1 MLTSQ
6 RIKVL
11 LAGIFSQIL
20 CVGIARFAYTPLL
33 PIMQEQTWMGDA
45 AGGWLAAVNYL
56 GYMSGALIAASI
68 SDLKLKDT
76 LYRLG
81 LILAVTTTAAMAF
94 TENLSLWMVL
104 RYLSGLAS
112 AGSMLIA
119 SGLILNWL
127 IRHDHRGELGI
138 HFAGIGLG
146 IAIAALSVELMVYL
160 SQGWAEQWLWLSLLS
175 FVLAIPAWFWLPRP
189 EVGNTTSSG
198 TTLVDNPPTNRFMW
212 LMLAAYF
219 CAGYG
224 YVITGTFIVAF
235 VERQPELT
243 GMGPMAF
250 VLVGL
255 AAAPA
260 VMVWDIVA
268 RHTGY
273 LNALLL
279 TLIFQVGG
287 ILLPVVMP
295 TLPIVFLSAMLF
307 GGTFIG
313 SVSLV
318 LTMAGRLYPTKPAK
332 LMGKMTVSYGSAQVI
347 APALTGMLAA
357 KLGNYDLGL
366 WIAGGFVVL
375 GILLVLWLKF
385 TDQTAQQLD
394 ASAKLSNNA
403 K

>member
-6 RIKVL
+6 RIRVL

-56 GYMSGALIAASI
+56 GYISGALIAASI
-68 SDLKLKDT
+68 NDLKLKDT
-76 LYRLG
+76 LYRIG
-81 LILAVTTTAAMAF
+81 LILAVTTTAAMAM
-94 TENLSLWMVL
+94 TENLTVWMLL

-138 HFAGIGLG
+138 HFAGIGIG
-146 IAIAALSVELMVYL
+146 IIIAALSVELMVYL
-160 SQGWAEQWLWLSLLS
+160 SQSWAEQWLWLSLLGAC
-175 FVLAIPAWFWLPRP
+175 LAVPAWFWLPRP

-198 TTLVDNPPTNRFMW
+198 AVLTDNPPSNRFMW
-212 LMLAAYF
+212 LMMAAYF

-224 YVITGTFIVAF
+224 FVITATFIVAF
-235 VERQPELT
+235 VERQPGLA
-243 GMGPMAF
+243 GMGAMSF

-260 VMVWDIVA
+260 VMIWDLVT
-268 RHTGY
+268 RYTGY

-279 TLIFQVGG
+279 TLILQVGG
-287 ILLPVVMP
+287 ILLPVISP
-295 TLPIVFLSAMLF
+295 TLPVVFFSALLF
-307 GGTFIG
+307 GGTFVG

-332 LMGKMTVSYGSAQVI
+332 LMGKMTITYGMAQVM

-375 GILLVLWLKF
+375 AVVLVLWLKF
-385 TDQTAQQLD
+385 TDQTAQELD
-394 ASAKLSNNA
+394 ASAKLSRN

>member
-6 RIKVL
+6 RIRVL

-20 CVGIARFAYTPLL
+20 CVGVARFAYTPLL

-56 GYMSGALIAASI
+56 GYISGALIAASI
-68 SDLKLKDT
+68 NDLKLKDT
-76 LYRLG
+76 LYRIG

-94 TENLSLWMVL
+94 TENLTLWMLL

-146 IAIAALSVELMVYL
+146 IAIAALAVELMMYL
-160 SQGWAEQWLWLSLLS
+160 SQGWAEQWLWLSLLGLI
-175 FVLAIPAWFWLPRP
+175 LAIPAWSWLPRP

-224 YVITGTFIVAF
+224 YVITATFIVAC
-235 VERQPELT
+235 VERQPELV

-260 VMVWDIVA
+260 VMLWDIIA

-279 TLIFQVGG
+279 TLLLQVSG
-287 ILLPVVMP
+287 ILLPVVFP
-295 TLPIVFLSAMLF
+295 SLSVVFLSAMLF
-307 GGTFIG
+307 GVTFIV

-318 LTMAGRLYPTKPAK
+318 LTIAGRLYPTKPAK
-332 LMGKMTVSYGSAQVI
+332 LMGKMTISYGSAQVI

-366 WIAGGFVVL
+366 WIAGGFVVV

-394 ASAKLSNNA
+394 ASAKLSNA
-403 K
+403 TR

>member
-1 MLTSQ
+1 MSQ
-6 RIKVL
+6 RTRVL
-11 LAGIFSQIL
+11 LAGICSQIL

-56 GYMSGALIAASI
+56 GYISGALIAASI

-81 LILAVTTTAAMAF
+81 LVLAVVTTAMMAM

-146 IAIAALSVELMVYL
+146 IAIAALSVELMMYL

-175 FVLAIPAWFWLPRP
+175 LILAVPAWFWLPRP

-212 LMLAAYF
+212 LMMAAYF

-224 YVITGTFIVAF
+224 YVITATFIVAF
-235 VERQPELT
+235 VERQPELA

-260 VMVWDIVA
+260 VMVWDIIA
-268 RHTGY
+268 RHAGY

-279 TLIFQVGG
+279 TLVLQVGG
-287 ILLPVVMP
+287 ILLPVISP
-295 TLPIVFLSAMLF
+295 TLPVVFFSALLF

-332 LMGKMTVSYGSAQVI
+332 LMGKMTISYGSAQVI

-366 WIAGGFVVL
+366 WIAGGFVVV

-394 ASAKLSNNA
+394 ASAKA

>member
-6 RIKVL
+6 RIRVL
-11 LAGIFSQIL
+11 LAGICSQIL

-56 GYMSGALIAASI
+56 GYISGALIAASI

-76 LYRLG
+76 LYRIG
-81 LILAVTTTAAMAF
+81 LVLAVITTAMMAM
-94 TENLSLWMVL
+94 TENLTLWMLL

-127 IRHDHRGELGI
+127 IRNGHRGELGI

-146 IAIAALSVELMVYL
+146 IAIAALSVEFMAYL
-160 SQGWAEQWLWLSLLS
+160 SQSWSEQWLWLSLLS
-175 FVLAIPAWFWLPRP
+175 LFLAIPAWFWLPRP
-189 EVGNTTSSG
+189 EVGNTTANGAVLTDS
-198 TTLVDNPPTNRFMW
+198 PPTNRFMW
-212 LMLAAYF
+212 LMMAAYF

-224 YVITGTFIVAF
+224 YVITATFIVAF
-235 VERQPELT
+235 VERQPELA
-243 GMGPMAF
+243 GMGAMSF

-260 VMVWDIVA
+260 VMVWDIIA
-268 RHTGY
+268 RHAGY

-279 TLIFQVGG
+279 TLVLQVGG
-287 ILLPVVMP
+287 ILLPVISP
-295 TLPIVFLSAMLF
+295 TLPVVFFSALLF

-332 LMGKMTVSYGSAQVI
+332 LMGKMTISYGSAQVI

-366 WIAGGFVVL
+366 WIAGGFVVV
-375 GILLVLWLKF
+375 GILLVVWLKF

-394 ASAKLSNNA
+394 ASAKLSRT
-403 K
+403 

>member
-160 SQGWAEQWLWLSLLS
+160 SQGWEEQWLWLSLLS

>member
-6 RIKVL
+6 RIRVL

-20 CVGIARFAYTPLL
+20 CVGVARFAYTPLL

-56 GYMSGALIAASI
+56 GYISGALIAASI
-68 SDLKLKDT
+68 NDLKLKDT
-76 LYRLG
+76 LYRIG
-81 LILAVTTTAAMAF
+81 LILAVTTTAAMAM
-94 TENLSLWMVL
+94 TENLTLWMLL

-146 IAIAALSVELMVYL
+146 IAIAALAVELMMYL
-160 SQGWAEQWLWLSLLS
+160 SQGWAEQWLWLSLLGLI
-175 FVLAIPAWFWLPRP
+175 LAIPAWLWLPHP
-189 EVGNTTSSG
+189 EEGNTSTSG
-198 TTLVDNPPTNRFMW
+198 CTLTDNPPTSRFMW
-212 LMLAAYF
+212 LMMAAYF

-224 YVITGTFIVAF
+224 YVVTATFIVAF
-235 VERQPELT
+235 VERQPELS

-260 VMVWDIVA
+260 VMIWDVIA
-268 RHTGY
+268 RFTGY

-279 TLIFQVGG
+279 TLVLQVGG
-287 ILLPVVMP
+287 ILLPVLLP
-295 TLPIVFLSAMLF
+295 TLPVVFLSAMLF

-332 LMGKMTVSYGSAQVI
+332 LMGKMTISYGSAQVI
-347 APALTGMLAA
+347 APALTGLLAA
-357 KLGNYDLGL
+357 RFSNYNLGL
-366 WIAGGFVVL
+366 YIAGGFVVVAVV
-375 GILLVLWLKF
+375 LVLWLKF

-394 ASAKLSNNA
+394 ASAKLSNA
-403 K
+403 TR

>member
-1 MLTSQ
+1 MLISQ

-76 LYRLG
+76 LYRFG
-81 LILAVTTTAAMAF
+81 LILAVTTTAAMAM
-94 TENLSLWMVL
+94 TENLSLWMLL

-146 IAIAALSVELMVYL
+146 IAIAALTVELMMYL
-160 SQGWAEQWLWLSLLS
+160 SQNWAEQWLWLSLLGL
-175 FVLAIPAWFWLPRP
+175 VLAVPAWFWLPRP
-189 EVGNTTSSG
+189 EAGNTTSSG

-279 TLIFQVGG
+279 TLILQVGG
-287 ILLPVVMP
+287 ILLPVVWP
-295 TLPIVFLSAMLF
+295 SLPVVFFSAMLF

-332 LMGKMTVSYGSAQVI
+332 LMGKMTISYGSAQVI

-366 WIAGGFVVL
+366 WIAGGFVVVAVV
-375 GILLVLWLKF
+375 LVLWLKF

-394 ASAKLSNNA
+394 ASAKLNNSA
-403 K
+403 G

>member
-6 RIKVL
+6 RIRVL
-11 LAGIFSQIL
+11 LAGVFSQIL

-56 GYMSGALIAASI
+56 GYISGALIAASI
-68 SDLKLKDT
+68 NDLKLKDT

-94 TENLSLWMVL
+94 TENLTLWMLL

-127 IRHDHRGELGI
+127 IRHDHRGELGV

-146 IAIAALSVELMVYL
+146 IAIAALSVELMMYL
-160 SQGWAEQWLWLSLLS
+160 SQGWAEQWLWLSLLGL
-175 FVLAIPAWFWLPRP
+175 VLAIPAWVWLPRP
-189 EVGNTTSSG
+189 EAGNTTSNG
-198 TTLVDNPPTNRFMW
+198 TTLVDSPPSSRFMW

-224 YVITGTFIVAF
+224 YVITATFIVAF
-235 VERQPELT
+235 VERQPELA
-243 GMGPMAF
+243 GMGPMSF

-279 TLIFQVGG
+279 TLVLQVGG
-287 ILLPVVMP
+287 ILLPVISP
-295 TLPIVFLSAMLF
+295 TLPIVFFSAMLF

-332 LMGKMTVSYGSAQVI
+332 LMGKMTISYGSAQVI

-366 WIAGGFVVL
+366 WIAGGFVVV

-394 ASAKLSNNA
+394 ASAKLGKA
-403 K
+403 

>member
-6 RIKVL
+6 RIRVL

-20 CVGIARFAYTPLL
+20 CVGVARFAYTPLL

-56 GYMSGALIAASI
+56 GYISGALIAASI
-68 SDLKLKDT
+68 NDLKLKDT
-76 LYRLG
+76 LYRIG

-94 TENLSLWMVL
+94 TENLTLWMLL

-146 IAIAALSVELMVYL
+146 IAIAALAVELMMYL
-160 SQGWAEQWLWLSLLS
+160 SQGWAEQWLWLSLLGLI
-175 FVLAIPAWFWLPRP
+175 LAIPAWFWLPRP
-189 EVGNTTSSG
+189 EVGNTTSNG

-224 YVITGTFIVAF
+224 YVITATFIVAF
-235 VERQPELT
+235 VERQPELV

-260 VMVWDIVA
+260 VMVWDIIA

-279 TLIFQVGG
+279 TLVLQVGG
-287 ILLPVVMP
+287 ILLPVVFP
-295 TLPIVFLSAMLF
+295 TLSVVFLSAMLF

-332 LMGKMTVSYGSAQVI
+332 LMGKMTISYGSAQVI

-366 WIAGGFVVL
+366 WIAGGFVVV

-394 ASAKLSNNA
+394 ASAKLSNA
-403 K
+403 TR

>member
-6 RIKVL
+6 RIRVL

-20 CVGIARFAYTPLL
+20 CVGVARFAYTPLL

-56 GYMSGALIAASI
+56 GYISGALIAASI
-68 SDLKLKDT
+68 NDLKLKDT
-76 LYRLG
+76 LYRIG
-81 LILAVTTTAAMAF
+81 LILAVTTTAAMAM
-94 TENLSLWMVL
+94 TENLTLWMLL

-146 IAIAALSVELMVYL
+146 IAIAALAVELMMYL
-160 SQGWAEQWLWLSLLS
+160 SQGWAEQWLWLSLLGLI
-175 FVLAIPAWFWLPRP
+175 LAIPAWSWLPRP

-224 YVITGTFIVAF
+224 YVITATFIVAF
-235 VERQPELT
+235 VERQPELV

-260 VMVWDIVA
+260 VMLWDIIA

-279 TLIFQVGG
+279 TLVLQVGG
-287 ILLPVVMP
+287 ILLPVVFP
-295 TLPIVFLSAMLF
+295 TLSVVFLSAMLF

-332 LMGKMTVSYGSAQVI
+332 LMGKMTISYGSAQVI

-366 WIAGGFVVL
+366 WIAGGFVVVGL
-375 GILLVLWLKF
+375 LLVLWLKF

-394 ASAKLSNNA
+394 ASAKLSNA
-403 K
+403 TR

>member
-6 RIKVL
+6 RIRVL

-20 CVGIARFAYTPLL
+20 CVGVARFAYTPLL

-56 GYMSGALIAASI
+56 GYISGALIAASI
-68 SDLKLKDT
+68 NDLKLKDT
-76 LYRLG
+76 LYRIG
-81 LILAVTTTAAMAF
+81 LILAVTTTAAMAM
-94 TENLSLWMVL
+94 TENLTLWMLL

-146 IAIAALSVELMVYL
+146 IAIAALAVELMMYL
-160 SQGWAEQWLWLSLLS
+160 SQGWAEQWLWLSLLGLI
-175 FVLAIPAWFWLPRP
+175 LAIPAWLWLPHP
-189 EVGNTTSSG
+189 EEGNTSTSG
-198 TTLVDNPPTNRFMW
+198 CTLTDNPPTSRFMW
-212 LMLAAYF
+212 LMMAAYF

-224 YVITGTFIVAF
+224 YVVTATFIVAF
-235 VERQPELT
+235 VERQPELS
-243 GMGPMAF
+243 GMGPMSF

-260 VMVWDIVA
+260 VMIWDVIA
-268 RHTGY
+268 RFTGY

-279 TLIFQVGG
+279 TLVLQVGG
-287 ILLPVVMP
+287 ILLPVLLP
-295 TLPIVFLSAMLF
+295 TLPVVFLSAMLF

-332 LMGKMTVSYGSAQVI
+332 LMGKMTISYGSAQVI
-347 APALTGMLAA
+347 APALTGLLAA
-357 KLGNYDLGL
+357 RFSNYNLGL
-366 WIAGGFVVL
+366 YIAGGFVVVAVV
-375 GILLVLWLKF
+375 LVLWLKF

-394 ASAKLSNNA
+394 ASAKLSNA
-403 K
+403 TR

>member
-6 RIKVL
+6 RIRVL
-11 LAGIFSQIL
+11 LAGICSQIL

-76 LYRLG
+76 LYRFG

-94 TENLSLWMVL
+94 TENLTLWMLL

-127 IRHDHRGELGI
+127 IRNGHRGELGI

-146 IAIAALSVELMVYL
+146 ITIAALSVELMAYL
-160 SQGWAEQWLWLSLLS
+160 SQSWSEQWLWLSLLS
-175 FVLAIPAWFWLPRP
+175 LILAIPAWFWLPRP
-189 EVGNTTSSG
+189 EVGNTTANGAVLTDS
-198 TTLVDNPPTNRFMW
+198 PPTNRFMW
-212 LMLAAYF
+212 LMMAAYF

-235 VERQPELT
+235 VERQPELA
-243 GMGPMAF
+243 GMGAMSF

-260 VMVWDIVA
+260 VMVWDIIA
-268 RHTGY
+268 RHAGY

-279 TLIFQVGG
+279 TLVLQVGG
-287 ILLPVVMP
+287 ILLPVISP
-295 TLPIVFLSAMLF
+295 TLPVVFFSALLF

-332 LMGKMTVSYGSAQVI
+332 LMGKMTISYGSAQVI

-366 WIAGGFVVL
+366 WIAGSFVVVAVV
-375 GILLVLWLKF
+375 LVLWLKF

-394 ASAKLSNNA
+394 ASAKLSRT
-403 K
+403 

>member
-6 RIKVL
+6 RIRVL
-11 LAGIFSQIL
+11 LAGVFSQIL

-56 GYMSGALIAASI
+56 GYISGALIAASI
-68 SDLKLKDT
+68 NDLKLKDT
-76 LYRLG
+76 LYRIG
-81 LILAVTTTAAMAF
+81 LVLAIITTAAMAF
-94 TENLSLWMVL
+94 TENLSLWMLL
-104 RYLSGLAS
+104 RYLAGLAS

-127 IRHDHRGELGI
+127 IRNDHRGELGI

-146 IAIAALSVELMVYL
+146 IAIAALLVELMMYL
-160 SQGWAEQWLWLSLLS
+160 SQGWAQQWLWLSLLGLI
-175 FVLAIPAWFWLPRP
+175 LAIPAWAWLPRP
-189 EVGNTTSSG
+189 VAGNVTSGGAILTDS
-198 TTLVDNPPTNRFMW
+198 PPSNRFMW
-212 LMLAAYF
+212 LMMAAYF

-224 YVITGTFIVAF
+224 FVITATFIVAF
-235 VERQPELT
+235 VERQPELA
-243 GMGPMAF
+243 GMGPLTF
-250 VLVGL
+250 VFVGL

-260 VMVWDIVA
+260 VMLWDIVA
-268 RHTGY
+268 RHAGY

-279 TLIFQVGG
+279 TFIIQVGG
-287 ILLPVVMP
+287 ILLPVIYP
-295 TLPIVFLSAMLF
+295 TLPVVLLSALLF
-307 GGTFIG
+307 GGTFVG

-332 LMGKMTVSYGSAQVI
+332 LMGKMTISYGTAQVI

-357 KLGNYDLGL
+357 KFGNYDLGL
-366 WIAGGFVVL
+366 WIAGGFVVV

-394 ASAKLSNNA
+394 ASAKISNA
-403 K
+403 TR

>member
-6 RIKVL
+6 RIRVL

-20 CVGIARFAYTPLL
+20 CVGVARFAYTPLL

-56 GYMSGALIAASI
+56 GYISGALIAASI
-68 SDLKLKDT
+68 NDLKLKDT
-76 LYRLG
+76 LYRIG
-81 LILAVTTTAAMAF
+81 LVLAVTTTAAMAF
-94 TENLSLWMVL
+94 TENLTLWMLL
-104 RYLSGLAS
+104 RYLSGLSS

-146 IAIAALSVELMVYL
+146 IAIAALAVELMMYL
-160 SQGWAEQWLWLSLLS
+160 SQGWAEQWLWLSLLGLI
-175 FVLAIPAWFWLPRP
+175 LAIPAWFWLPRP

-224 YVITGTFIVAF
+224 YVITATFIVAF
-235 VERQPELT
+235 VERQPELV

-260 VMVWDIVA
+260 VMVWDIIA

-279 TLIFQVGG
+279 TLVLQVGG
-287 ILLPVVMP
+287 ILLPVVFP
-295 TLPIVFLSAMLF
+295 SLSVVFLSAMLF

-332 LMGKMTVSYGSAQVI
+332 LMGKMTISYGSAQVI

-366 WIAGGFVVL
+366 WIAGGFVVV

-394 ASAKLSNNA
+394 ASAKLSNA
-403 K
+403 TR

>member
-6 RIKVL
+6 RIRVL

-20 CVGIARFAYTPLL
+20 CVGIARFSYTPLL
-33 PIMQEQTWMGDA
+33 PLMQEQTWMGDA

-56 GYMSGALIAASI
+56 GYISGALIAASI

-76 LYRLG
+76 LYRFG
-81 LILAVTTTAAMAF
+81 LMLAVITTAAMAM
-94 TENLSLWMVL
+94 TENLSLWMLL

-146 IAIAALSVELMVYL
+146 IVIAALSVELMMYF
-160 SQGWAEQWLWLSLLS
+160 SQTWAEQWLWLSLLGLI
-175 FVLAIPAWFWLPRP
+175 LAIPAWVWLPRP
-189 EVGNTTSSG
+189 EAGNTTTNG
-198 TTLVDNPPTNRFMW
+198 TTLTDNPPTNRFMW
-212 LMLAAYF
+212 LMMAAYF

-224 YVITGTFIVAF
+224 YVITATFIVAF

-243 GMGPMAF
+243 GMGPMSF

-260 VMVWDIVA
+260 VMVWDIIA

-279 TLIFQVGG
+279 TLVLQVAG
-287 ILLPVVMP
+287 ILLPVIYP
-295 TLPIVFLSAMLF
+295 TLPVVFFSAMLF

-332 LMGKMTVSYGSAQVI
+332 LMGKMTIAYGSAQVI

-366 WIAGGFVVL
+366 WIAGGFVVVAVV
-375 GILLVLWLKF
+375 LVVWLKF

-394 ASAKLSNNA
+394 ASAKLGKA
-403 K
+403 